1 MSMFK
6 KEKKI
11 SSFIQYVICLLIA
24 METIQSAFS
33 QITVPTEI
41 LGISA
46 WWCADSVQQESGT
59 PVSFWNNLVNTTE
72 SVSQPVADNSPT
84 LVKDVSE
91 VNNHAVLRFDGN
103 DYLDGGNI
111 LNVGN
116 NGLCMV
122 LVVKTNKNKGSI
134 IAKAIRGGGA
144 NRYSVLAETATQI
157 GLVVQYSQAIF
168 KSLGTIHIDSYDV
181 LTAQIELAKGKQ
193 CLFQENFG
201 YVETT
206 TGVGTSYNSNYN
218 FLIGTYNNKSGTIP
232 PSDDLFLNGDISE
245 IIFYNRP
252 LSNIER
258 QSVENYLRSKYF
270 PGTEREQFSLGGT
283 IKQSYSL
290 KPVVLSV
297 PERDYF
303 KTYTWNTGETT
314 KSISVDKSGL
324 YSVHVTDDW
333 GYDYIDTVHIV
344 LPSISYIPSQ
354 TICDGQSVVWNCGLS
369 GEYTYEWSS
378 GENTQDI
385 TISKAGKYA
394 VKITDNQGYSIVSD
408 TVTITVDDFSTMA
421 KLGADTTLCA
431 GNSIGLISHAAEA
444 VSYEW
449 NTGETSETIQIQSQ
463 GTYSVTVTNERGC
476 VAYDEIEIAVSGV
489 APIAEFVSQNFCF
502 GDPTEFVSNSYTTDN
517 TQISSYVWYIES
529 DTLDGISSKHCFSS
543 AGSFP
548 VRLEVTNE
556 MGCVSTAVGTVEIHA
571 KPIAQFAPK
580 IACQYTANDIVST
593 STAENDAIV
602 LTEWHGLQRTE
613 QQEKFEFFSDSV
625 AYYPLSLKVTT
636 EYGCVDSITDSIKV
650 VESPKVEFIHTRTCI
665 GDSVLIFDETVCPS
679 YNEMIS
685 GYWQYD
691 GVTLPY
697 KQMLLVHLDDTLP
710 HPIGLYVKT
719 FNGCLN
725 ISRDTI
731 RAHSLP
737 QPQLPEMLYGC
748 VNKDIVLRDFGKTA
762 DSIVLRRWTIGDEV
776 LTDKMPILQFSESGT
791 YEYSLAL
798 TTEYDCSNET
808 VGKIVIETTPTADF
822 SFFPEYGAAPLDV
835 EFTNLSE
842 NAAEYEWTFEQSVA
856 VSDENP
862 EYTFTDENS
871 SYAKLVARSA
881 HGCADSILKYIPVQ
895 LSNMKLQIT
904 DVAVSEQNGKVR
916 YLIQVLNSGNDIIPE
931 IEFSLSSP
939 IFPTLTELWTG
950 KLSPNMVLTYEFST
964 KTALKNNELPAY
976 VCAVAS
982 IASSNQN
989 QTFYTDTYCKDFSDE
1004 FNVYSVSP
1012 NPVQDIAVLA
1022 FSTKQSETVV
1032 VECVD
1037 EFGKIRFSQ
1046 ELVGL
1051 QIGFHTYKI
1060 DMSQVPAG
1068 VYVMWVRQGNKQE
1081 TVQVIKK

>member
-1 MSMFK
+1 MF
-6 KEKKI
+6 KKI
-11 SSFIQYVICLLIA
+11 SSRLRNVFCLLITMA
-24 METIQSAFS
+24 TIHPAFS
-33 QITVPTEI
+33 QISVPTEI
-41 LGISA
+41 AGTSA

-72 SVSQPVADNSPT
+72 SVSQSVTDNMPT
-84 LVKDVSE
+84 LIKDVSE

-111 LNVGN
+111 LNVESQ
-116 NGLCMV
+116 GLV
-122 LVVKTNKNKGSI
+122 LFIVVKTTKNKGCF
-134 IAKAIRGGGA
+134 IAKAIRGGGK
-144 NRYSVLAETATQI
+144 NRYALLEETVTQVGLSVE
-157 GLVVQYSQAIF
+157 YSNT
-168 KSLGTIHIDSYDV
+168 SYRTLGTLHINMIDIVS
-181 LTAQIELAKGKQ
+181 AQINISKGIQ
-193 CLFQENFG
+193 SLFQENFG
-201 YVETT
+201 LVETE
-206 TGVGTSYNSNYN
+206 TGLKTSFSSNYN
-218 FLIGTYNNKSGTIP
+218 FLIGAYNNRSGTIP

-245 IIFYNRP
+245 IIIYNRP

-258 QSVENYLRSKYF
+258 QTVENYLRSKYF

-297 PERDYF
+297 PEREYF

-344 LPSISYIPSQ
+344 LPTISYIPSQ

-369 GEYTYEWSS
+369 GDYTYEWSS
-378 GENTQDI
+378 GENTQEI

-408 TVTITVDDFSTMA
+408 TVIITVDDFSTMA

-431 GNSIGLISHAAEA
+431 GNSIGLVSHAAEA

-449 NTGETSETIQIQSQ
+449 NTGETTETIQIQTQ
-463 GTYSVTVTNERGC
+463 GTYSVMVTNERGC
-476 VAYDEIEIAVSGV
+476 EAYDEIEIILSGV
-489 APIAEFVSQNFCF
+489 APVADFVSQNFCF
-502 GDPTEFVSNSYTTDN
+502 GDSTEFVSNSYTTDN

-529 DTLDGISSKHCFSS
+529 DTLEGLSSKHHFSS
-543 AGSFP
+543 AGRFP
-548 VRLEVTNE
+548 VRLDITNE
-556 MGCVSTAVGTVEIHA
+556 TGCVSSVVETVVIHA

-580 IACQYTANDIVST
+580 IACQFTANDIVST
-593 STAENDAIV
+593 STAKPDAIV
-602 LTEWHGLQRTE
+602 STEWRGLQRTV

-636 EYGCVDSITDSIKV
+636 EYGCVDSITDSVKV
-650 VESPKVEFIHTRTCI
+650 IESPKIEFIHTRTCI
-665 GDSVLIFDETVCPS
+665 GDSVLIFDETVFPS
-679 YNEMIS
+679 YNEMVS
-685 GYWQYD
+685 GYWEYD
-691 GVTLPY
+691 GVPLLY
-697 KQMLLVHLDDTLP
+697 KQMLLVRLDDTLP
-710 HPIGLYVKT
+710 HSVGLYVKT

-737 QPQLPEMLYGC
+737 QPQLPEMLFGC
-748 VNKDIVLRDFGKTA
+748 VDKDIMLKDFGKTS
-762 DSIVLRRWTIGDEV
+762 DSIVSRRWTIGDEV
-776 LTDKMPILQFSESGT
+776 LTDKTPILQFSESGT
-791 YEYSLAL
+791 YDYSLAL

-808 VGKIVIETTPTADF
+808 AGKIVVEKTPTADF

-842 NAAEYEWTFEQSVA
+842 NAAEYEWTFEQSV
-856 VSDENP
+856 VVTDDNP
-862 EYTFTDENS
+862 EYIFTDENN
-871 SYAKLVARSA
+871 SYANLVARSE
-881 HGCADSILKYIPVQ
+881 HGCADSVLKYIPVQ

-904 DVAVSEQNGKVR
+904 DVDASEQNGKVR

-939 IFPTLTELWTG
+939 LFPTLTELWKG

-989 QTFYTDTYCKDFSDE
+989 QTFYTDTYCKDFSND
-1004 FNVYSVSP
+1004 FNVYGVTP

-1022 FSTKQSETVV
+1022 FSTKQSESVV

-1037 EFGKIRFSQ
+1037 EFGKIRFTQ
-1046 ELVGL
+1046 ELMGL

-1060 DMSQVPAG
+1060 DLSQVPAG
-1068 VYVMWVRQGNKQE
+1068 VYVMRVRQGNKKK

>member
-1 MSMFK
+1 MF
-6 KEKKI
+6 KKI
-11 SSFIQYVICLLIA
+11 SSILRNVFCLLITMA
-24 METIQSAFS
+24 TIPLAFS
-33 QITVPTEI
+33 QISAPTEI
-41 LGISA
+41 AGISA

-59 PVSFWNNLVNTTE
+59 PVAFWNNLANTSE

-84 LVKDVSE
+84 LIKDVSE
-91 VNNHAVLRFDGN
+91 VNNHAVLRFDGT

-111 LNVGN
+111 LNVGSIGQTVLLVGKSNEN
-116 NGLCMV
+116 NG
-122 LVVKTNKNKGSI
+122 SFY
-134 IAKAIRGGGA
+134 A
-144 NRYSVLAETATQI
+144 
-157 GLVVQYSQAIF
+157 
-168 KSLGTIHIDSYDV
+168 KSLSGWGYDRLYCIYENKKLTYLIQYEEKYYMLNGTTKMGSFDLFSTCIDVQNALMSF
-181 LTAQIELAKGKQ
+181 
-193 CLFQENFG
+193 FQEDNVLKQKESEYYKKFI
-201 YVETT
+201 
-206 TGVGTSYNSNYN
+206 SKYN
-218 FLIGTYNNKSGTIP
+218 FLIGAYNNKDGTTP
-232 PSDDLFLNGDISE
+232 PYEGLYLNGDIAE
-245 IIFYNRP
+245 MIFYNRP

-258 QSVENYLRSKYF
+258 QTVENYLRSKYF

-297 PERDYF
+297 PEREYF

-344 LPSISYIPSQ
+344 LPTISYIPSQ

-369 GEYTYEWSS
+369 GDYTYEWSS
-378 GENTQDI
+378 GENTQEI
-385 TISKAGKYA
+385 SISKAGKYA

-408 TVTITVDDFSTMA
+408 TVIITVDDFSTMA

-431 GNSIGLISHAAEA
+431 GNSIGLVSHAAEA

-449 NTGETSETIQIQSQ
+449 NTGETTETIQIQSQ
-463 GTYSVTVTNERGC
+463 GTYSVMVTNERGC
-476 VAYDEIEIAVSGV
+476 EAYDEIEITLSGI
-489 APIAEFVSQNFCF
+489 APIADFVSQNFCF
-502 GDPTEFVSNSYTTDN
+502 GDSTEFVSNSYTTDN
-517 TQISSYVWYIES
+517 TQISSCVWYVES
-529 DTLDGISSKHCFSS
+529 DTLEGISSKHHFSS
-543 AGSFP
+543 AGRFP
-548 VRLEVTNE
+548 VRFDITNE
-556 MGCVSTAVGTVEIHA
+556 TGCVSSVLETVVIHA

-580 IACQYTANDIVST
+580 IACQFTANDIVST
-593 STAENDAIV
+593 STAKPDAIV
-602 LTEWHGLQRTE
+602 STEWRGLQRTV

-636 EYGCVDSITDSIKV
+636 EYGCVDSITDSVKV
-650 VESPKVEFIHTRTCI
+650 IESPKIEFIHTRTCI
-665 GDSVLIFDETVCPS
+665 GDSVLIFDETVFPS
-679 YNEMIS
+679 YNEMVS
-685 GYWQYD
+685 GYWEYD
-691 GVTLPY
+691 GVPLSY
-697 KQMLLVHLDDTLP
+697 KQMLLVRLDDTLP
-710 HPIGLYVKT
+710 HSIGLYVKT

-737 QPQLPEMLYGC
+737 QPQLPEMLFGC
-748 VNKDIVLRDFGKTA
+748 VDKDIMLKDLGKTS

-776 LTDKMPILQFSESGT
+776 LTDKTPILQFFESGT
-791 YEYSLAL
+791 YDYSLAL

-808 VGKIVIETTPTADF
+808 AGKIVVEKTPTADF

-842 NAAEYEWTFEQSVA
+842 NAAEYEWTFEQSV
-856 VSDENP
+856 VVTDDNP
-862 EYTFTDENS
+862 EYIFTDENN
-871 SYAKLVARSA
+871 SYANLVARSE
-881 HGCADSILKYIPVQ
+881 HGCADSVLKYIPVQ

-904 DVAVSEQNGKVR
+904 DVDASEQNGKVR

-939 IFPTLTELWTG
+939 LYPTLTELWKG

-989 QTFYTDTYCKDFSDE
+989 QTFYTDTYCKDFSND
-1004 FNVYSVSP
+1004 FNVYGVTP

-1022 FSTKQSETVV
+1022 FSTKQSESVV

-1037 EFGKIRFSQ
+1037 EFGKIRFTQ

-1060 DMSQVPAG
+1060 DLSQVPAG
-1068 VYVMWVRQGNKQE
+1068 VYVMRVRQGNKKK

>member
-1 MSMFK
+1 MF
-6 KEKKI
+6 KKI
-11 SSFIQYVICLLIA
+11 SSILRNVFCLLITMA
-24 METIQSAFS
+24 TIHPAFTQISA
-33 QITVPTEI
+33 PTEI
-41 LGISA
+41 AGISA

-59 PVSFWNNLVNTTE
+59 PVAFWNNLANTSE

-84 LVKDVSE
+84 LIKDVAE
-91 VNNHAVLRFDGN
+91 VNNHSVLRFDGN

-116 NGLCMV
+116 VGQTAFV
-122 LVVKTNKNKGSI
+122 IGKSVKTSGSFYAKTIYGESLFRYSLNYGSGTKKMRFLVI
-134 IAKAIRGGGA
+134 IGGA
-144 NRYSVLAETATQI
+144 ESVIDGVVNLITYEIHSTKINLLTGNISYLQGEQGLKNSDAT
-157 GLVVQYSQAIF
+157 VATNMF
-168 KSLGTIHIDSYDV
+168 
-181 LTAQIELAKGKQ
+181 
-193 CLFQENFG
+193 
-201 YVETT
+201 
-206 TGVGTSYNSNYN
+206 SNYN
-218 FLIGTYNNKSGTIP
+218 FLIGAYNNNKGTIP
-232 PSDDLFLNGDISE
+232 PQSGFYLNGDIAE
-245 IIFYNRP
+245 MIFYNRP

-258 QSVENYLRSKYF
+258 QAVENYLRSKYF

-354 TICDGQSVVWNCGLS
+354 TICDGQSVVWDCGLS
-369 GEYTYEWSS
+369 GDYTYEWSS
-378 GENTQDI
+378 GENTQEI

-408 TVTITVDDFSTMA
+408 TVIITVDDFSSMA

-431 GNSIGLISHAAEA
+431 GNSIGLVSHAAEA

-449 NTGETSETIQIQSQ
+449 NTGETTETIQIQTQ
-463 GTYSVTVTNERGC
+463 GTYSVMVTNERGC
-476 VAYDEIEIAVSGV
+476 DAYDEIEITLSGV
-489 APIAEFVSQNFCF
+489 APVADFVSQNFCF
-502 GDPTEFVSNSYTTDN
+502 GDSTEFVSNSYTTDN
-517 TQISSYVWYIES
+517 TQISSCVWYVES
-529 DTLDGISSKHCFSS
+529 DTLEGISSKHHFSS
-543 AGSFP
+543 AGRFP
-548 VRLEVTNE
+548 VRLDITNE
-556 MGCVSTAVGTVEIHA
+556 TGCVSSVLETVVIHA

-580 IACQYTANDIVST
+580 IACQFTANDIVST
-593 STAENDAIV
+593 ATAENDAIV
-602 LTEWHGLQRTE
+602 STEWQGLQRTE

-737 QPQLPEMLYGC
+737 QPQLPEMLFGC
-748 VNKDIVLRDFGKTA
+748 VDKDIMLKDLGKTS
-762 DSIVLRRWTIGDEV
+762 DSIVSRRWTIGDEV
-776 LTDKMPILQFSESGT
+776 LTDKTPILQFSESGT
-791 YEYSLAL
+791 YDYSLAL

-808 VGKIVIETTPTADF
+808 AGKIVIETTPTADF

-862 EYTFTDENS
+862 EYTFSDENS

-989 QTFYTDTYCKDFSDE
+989 QTFYTDTYCKDFSND
-1004 FNVYSVSP
+1004 FNVYGVTP

-1022 FSTKQSETVV
+1022 FSTKQSESVV

-1060 DMSQVPAG
+1060 DLSQVPAG
-1068 VYVMWVRQGNKQE
+1068 VYVMRVRQGNKKK

>member
-1 MSMFK
+1 MYRK
-6 KEKKI
+6 IKKI
-11 SSFIQYVICLLIA
+11 VSILRYVICLLISMA
-24 METIQSAFS
+24 TIHFAFS
-33 QITVPTEI
+33 QITAPTEI
-41 LGISA
+41 SGISA

-59 PVSFWNNLVNTTE
+59 PVAFWNNLANTSE

-84 LVKDVSE
+84 LIKDVSE
-91 VNNHAVLRFDGN
+91 VNNHAVLRFDGT

-111 LNVGN
+111 LNVGSVGQTVFCI
-116 NGLCMV
+116 GLTTKKTGSFYAKSLLGKAKNRHFLIIENVPEYFVQLGTSNYMPTGLLMLNEYV
-122 LVVKTNKNKGSI
+122 LYSGTINMGKQISLFQDGYVKSLDLPSSTSI
-134 IAKAIRGGGA
+134 I
-144 NRYSVLAETATQI
+144 S
-157 GLVVQYSQAIF
+157 
-168 KSLGTIHIDSYDV
+168 
-181 LTAQIELAKGKQ
+181 
-193 CLFQENFG
+193 
-201 YVETT
+201 
-206 TGVGTSYNSNYN
+206 SYNFYV
-218 FLIGTYNNKSGTIP
+218 GTYNDATGMAPYPGLN
-232 PSDDLFLNGDISE
+232 LNGDIAE
-245 IIFYNRP
+245 MIFYNRP

-258 QSVENYLRSKYF
+258 QTVENYLRSKYF

-297 PERDYF
+297 PEREYF

-344 LPSISYIPSQ
+344 LPTISYIPSQ

-369 GEYTYEWSS
+369 GDYTYEWSS
-378 GENTQDI
+378 GENTQEI
-385 TISKAGKYA
+385 SISKAGKYA

-408 TVTITVDDFSTMA
+408 TVIITEDDFSTMA

-431 GNSIGLISHAAEA
+431 GNSIGLVSHAAEA

-449 NTGETSETIQIQSQ
+449 NTGETTETIQIQSQ
-463 GTYSVTVTNERGC
+463 GTYSVMVTNERGC
-476 VAYDEIEIAVSGV
+476 EAYDEIEITLSGI
-489 APIAEFVSQNFCF
+489 APIADFVSQNFCF
-502 GDPTEFVSNSYTTDN
+502 GDSTEFVSNSYTTDN
-517 TQISSYVWYIES
+517 TQISSCVWYVES
-529 DTLDGISSKHCFSS
+529 DTLEGISSKYHFSS
-543 AGSFP
+543 AGRFP
-548 VRLEVTNE
+548 VRLDITNE
-556 MGCVSTAVGTVEIHA
+556 TGCVSSVLETVVIHA

-580 IACQYTANDIVST
+580 IACQFTANDIVST
-593 STAENDAIV
+593 STANPDAIV
-602 LTEWHGLQRTE
+602 STEWRGLQRTV

-636 EYGCVDSITDSIKV
+636 EYGCVDSITDSVKV
-650 VESPKVEFIHTRTCI
+650 IESPKIEFIHTRTCI
-665 GDSVLIFDETVCPS
+665 GDSVLIFDETVFPS
-679 YNEMIS
+679 YNEMVS
-685 GYWQYD
+685 GYWEYD
-691 GVTLPY
+691 GVPLSY
-697 KQMLLVHLDDTLP
+697 KQMLLVRLDDTLP
-710 HPIGLYVKT
+710 HSVGLYVKT

-737 QPQLPEMLYGC
+737 QPQLPEMLFGC
-748 VNKDIVLRDFGKTA
+748 VDKDITLKDFGKTS
-762 DSIVLRRWTIGDEV
+762 DSIVSRRWTIGDEV
-776 LTDKMPILQFSESGT
+776 LADKTPILQFSESGT
-791 YEYSLAL
+791 YDYSLAL

-808 VGKIVIETTPTADF
+808 AGKIVVEKTPTADF

-842 NAAEYEWTFEQSVA
+842 NAAEYEWTFEQSV
-856 VSDENP
+856 VVTDDNP
-862 EYTFTDENS
+862 EYIFTDENN
-871 SYAKLVARSA
+871 SYANLVARSE
-881 HGCADSILKYIPVQ
+881 HGCADSVLKYIPVQ

-904 DVAVSEQNGKVR
+904 DVDALEQNGKVR

-939 IFPTLTELWTG
+939 LFPTLTELWKG

-989 QTFYTDTYCKDFSDE
+989 QTFYTGTYCKDFSND
-1004 FNVYSVSP
+1004 FNVYGVTP

-1022 FSTKQSETVV
+1022 FSTKQSESVV

-1037 EFGKIRFSQ
+1037 EFGKIRFTQ

-1060 DMSQVPAG
+1060 DLSQVPAG
-1068 VYVMWVRQGNKQE
+1068 VYVMRVRQGNKKK